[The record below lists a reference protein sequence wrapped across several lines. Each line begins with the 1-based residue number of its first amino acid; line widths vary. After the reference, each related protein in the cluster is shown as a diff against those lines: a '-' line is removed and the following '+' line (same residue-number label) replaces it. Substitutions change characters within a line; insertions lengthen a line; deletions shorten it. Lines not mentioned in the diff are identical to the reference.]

1 MCKNSQ
7 QLQWQASKVKTL
19 LKQDCTDPSEALEEG
34 FGQILKACE
43 REMVTASV
51 MKKQY
56 QDIFA
61 SNEKEKQKRARS
73 RRLIQHEGGL
83 TREEA
88 QSLIPP
94 PNLPVE
100 CTVDQLYEA
109 EPPVL
114 QPRLRAPPK
123 CSNCNTAGHTRR
135 TCPKPSIV

>member
-1 MCKNSQ
+1 MLKNLW
-7 QLQWQASKVKTL
+7 QLQWQASKVKTF
-19 LKQDCTDPSEALEEG
+19 LKQDCMVPSEALEKG
-34 FGQILKACE
+34 FGQTLNAYECE
-43 REMVTASV
+43 MITASV

-61 SNEKEKQKRARS
+61 SNEKEKQKCASS

-83 TREEA
+83 KREEA

-100 CTVDQLYEA
+100 CMVDQLYEA
-109 EPPVL
+109 QPPVL
-114 QPRLRAPPK
+114 QLQLQAPPK
-123 CSNCNTAGHTRR
+123 CSNCITAGHTRR